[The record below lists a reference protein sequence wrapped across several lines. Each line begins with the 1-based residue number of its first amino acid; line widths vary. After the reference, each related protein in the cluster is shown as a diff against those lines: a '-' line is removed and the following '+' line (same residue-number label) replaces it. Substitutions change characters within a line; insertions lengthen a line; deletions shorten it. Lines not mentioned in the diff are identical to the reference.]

1 LDFGLWPLAFGF
13 MIQLIDNVRTD
24 PALENQNKL
33 PNVTADKSLSPA
45 SPPRFPGWLISSLSP
60 LFTALL
66 LALILV
72 TIPRLPLGAD
82 DDSSWSAVLDYAH
95 QNGLQFGTEITFS
108 YGPLGFLLT
117 PYWSPS
123 VPWLRIG
130 TDIALALAVAA
141 GICLAVWRTGLLWR
155 CITIST
161 FTLLAANADPRSELL
176 VFAGLLCWGLLC
188 LACSGP
194 PLILALIGFI
204 SLVVFAS
211 LAKITLLFPA
221 ALSLGALTCLFFL
234 SGKPRIALGLL
245 LGCLALFVLTW
256 MVLGQNLFNLGSF
269 LVRGFVISAG
279 YTQTMWAEPFPSML
293 LPGILTVLLT
303 GSVIGVRS
311 WTAVTSKE
319 RNHFWQRIVLLIW
332 LLGLL
337 FIIWKHGFVRAGRD
351 HLVVFLTLAP
361 SLALILESLRC
372 ERPAVRLYTRCLGIA
387 CTITAVLAFHW
398 LYGGKP
404 KAFIGRPF
412 LLAVT
417 HARSLLAPAQYARTM
432 VELQEAERQANQ
444 LPRLRAKAG
453 KASVDV
459 FGCNQAYAVFNDM
472 NYRPRPVFQ
481 SYAAYSTS
489 LMNLNEQ
496 FYFSKSAPDSV
507 LFRLTPIDQRFPAL
521 EDATLLR
528 DLLINYRPVDL
539 EDPFLFLKPK
549 PQSVAPNLTLMKE
562 GVVRAGELIGLKDYG
577 NANLWLEIRVEP
589 TAMGQARSFL
599 YHPSEITLTAWR
611 HSASTQMATFRAPA
625 PMLAAGFVAS
635 PLLLDNRD
643 VLNLCAG
650 KPVIR
655 PTAYSIEFGSGKYLW
670 SENIVFRLFR
680 IENPLGNSA
689 PAELARLLDFPGFE
703 TAPAEVVAS
712 RQSFITV
719 AGKPALF
726 LPPDGFMRYVLPPGA
741 KSIYGNYGF
750 APAAYVLGGAT
761 EGAEFRIEQEMPDGS
776 LRLLHSKVLQPT
788 MNLADR
794 GMKSFSVTCPGT
806 NSRKLLLRALPLTAG
821 ISPSDVTCWSEIGI
835 R

>member
-1 LDFGLWPLAFGF
+1 
-13 MIQLIDNVRTD
+13 M
-24 PALENQNKL
+24 
-33 PNVTADKSLSPA
+33 
-45 SPPRFPGWLISSLSP
+45 
-60 LFTALL
+60 
-66 LALILV
+66 
-72 TIPRLPLGAD
+72 
-82 DDSSWSAVLDYAH
+82 DYAH
-95 QNGLQFGTEITFS
+95 QEGLQFGTDIAFS
-108 YGPLGFLLT
+108 YGPLGFLIT

-130 TDIALALAVAA
+130 TDIALALGAAA

-155 CITIST
+155 CITLGT

-176 VFAGLLCWGLLC
+176 VFTGLLCWGLLC
-188 LACSGP
+188 LACTDG
-194 PLILALIGFI
+194 PLIFALIGFTA
-204 SLVVFAS
+204 LAVFAS
-211 LAKITLLFPA
+211 LAKMTLLLAA
-221 ALSLGALTCLFFL
+221 ALSLGALTGWFFL
-234 SGKPRIALGLL
+234 HGKFRIALGLL
-245 LGCLALFVLTW
+245 LSCLAICVVTW
-256 MVLGQNLFNLGSF
+256 MLLGQNLANLVSF
-269 LVRGFVISAG
+269 LAHGFVISYG
-279 YTQTMWAEPFPSML
+279 YTQTMWADPFPSML
-293 LPGILTVLLT
+293 TPGILIVVLT
-303 GSVIGVRS
+303 ASVIGVRS
-311 WTAVTSKE
+311 WTVATSKE
-319 RNHFWQRIVLLIW
+319 RLHFWPRTVLLIW

-337 FIIWKHGFVRAGRD
+337 FVIWKHGFVRAGRD

-361 SLALILESLRC
+361 SMTLLLESLQC
-372 ERPAVRLYTRCLGIA
+372 ERPMVRLYTRGLGIA
-387 CTITAVLAFHW
+387 CAITALLAFNW
-398 LYGGKP
+398 LYGGQP
-404 KAFIGRPF
+404 KAFVGRPF

-417 HARSLLAPAQYARTM
+417 HARNLLAPAQYARTM
-432 VELQEAERQANQ
+432 VDLQEAERQANQ
-444 LPRLRAKAG
+444 LPKLRAKAG

-481 SYAAYSTS
+481 SYAAYSAS

-528 DLLINYRPVDL
+528 DLLINYHPVDL
-539 EDPFLFLKPK
+539 EDPFLFFQPK
-549 PQSVAPNLTLMKE
+549 PQSVTPNLTAIKE
-562 GVVRAGELIGLKDYG
+562 GIVRPGELIGLQDYG
-577 NANLWLEIRVEP
+577 HANLWLEVKVEP
-589 TAMGQARSFL
+589 TALGQARSFL
-599 YHPSEITLTAWR
+599 YHPSEIMLTAW
-611 HSASTQMATFRAPA
+611 HQSKSTQKATFRAPA

-655 PTAYSIEFGSGKYLW
+655 PTAYSIEFGSGKYFW
-670 SENIVFRLFR
+670 SQNIAFRLFR
-680 IENPLGNSA
+680 IESQLGNSA
-689 PAELARLLDFPGFE
+689 PPELARLLDFPGFE

-741 KSIYGNYGF
+741 KSIFGNYGF

-776 LRLLHSKVLQPT
+776 LRRLHSKVLRPT
-788 MNLADR
+788 TNLEDR
-794 GMKSFSVTCPGT
+794 GMKSFLVTCPGT
-806 NSRKLLLRALPLTAG
+806 GSRKLLLRALLLAAG